1 MEKELIDA
9 LDRVVWYNGH
19 YEELFKIKEEIKKEK
34 DITYSYCTT
43 DNQFQVIYMI
53 LVVLFGDYGTS
64 PRGGWLYMENKE
76 KILNFIDLITK
87 TAREADELGD

>member
-1 MEKELIDA
+1 MEKELINA
-9 LDRVVWYNGH
+9 LDSVVWYNCH

-34 DITYSYCTT
+34 NITYSYCTT
-43 DNQFQVIYMI
+43 DNQFQVIYMM

-64 PRGGWLYMENKE
+64 PRSGWLYMENKE

-87 TAREADELGD
+87 RAREADELGD